1 MSVFDNVASAY
12 DRGMLGL
19 ELLLL
24 RRLRRRLWTFAQGRV
39 LDLGT
44 GTGANLG
51 AYPPSAYVIAVD
63 LSAEMLGYARSKSH
77 QATVKFVQANVQS
90 LPFASQSFDHVVSSL
105 LFCSTENPLAGLQEI
120 ARVLKPGGRL
130 LMIEHV
136 RGHLPLTRWLT
147 DLLDPLWFRM
157 NGSCHLNRETAQT
170 VAQAG
175 LNLLGGSQHL
185 GGIFEVICAEKSPA
199 SIAQAVTSED
209 Y

>member
-24 RRLRRRLWTFAQGRV
+24 RRLRRDLRTFAQDRV

-51 AYPPSAYVIAVD
+51 AYPPSAHVIAVD
-63 LSAEMLGYARSKSH
+63 LSAEMLEHARSKPH
-77 QATVKFVQANVQS
+77 QATVNFVQANVQL
-90 LPFASQSFDHVVSSL
+90 LPFASQSFDRVVSSL

-130 LMIEHV
+130 WMIEHV

-175 LNLLGGSQHL
+175 LKLIGGSRHL
-185 GGIFEVICAEKSPA
+185 GGIFEVICAQKPHV
-199 SIAQAVTSED
+199 SIAHNDQ
-209 Y
+209 